1 MLQREKTLYKSFLSF
16 SFVLFVMLR
25 RIATAAFAVTV
36 LPMSTVHAQGLNKD
50 HHDGSKGFKNPWPSF
65 VNYGFGAFFKLLTS
79 SEERMSLGAVKLD
92 EKPEKVDINWNLLKE
107 KYEQLDDEIHA
118 TWLGQ

>member
-1 MLQREKTLYKSFLSF
+1 
-16 SFVLFVMLR
+16 MLR
-25 RIATAAFAVTV
+25 RVATAAFAVTV
-36 LPMSTVHAQGLNKD
+36 LPMATKTVHAQAAPINKD
-50 HHDGSKGFKNPWPSF
+50 HHDGTKGFKNPWPSF

-79 SEERMSLGAVKLD
+79 SEEKMNLGAVKLD
-92 EKPEKVDINWNLLKE
+92 EKPEKVDINWNVLKG